1 MAAIAGRVEKAL
13 ESVRE
18 PITVAIMGCMVNGP
32 GESKEADIGVACGQG
47 VGVLFR
53 EGRLSRRV
61 PEAEAFLVGK
71 RPAAELFEEA
81 GKMVSQ
87 VAEPRATSIR
97 GSPEYKR
104 DVLVPLTAR
113 ALSAA
118 AARATANTEG
128 GQS

>member
-53 EGRLSRRV
+53 GGRLLRRV
-61 PEAEAFLVGK
+61 PEADII
-71 RPAAELFEEA
+71 PALLDE
-81 GKMVSQ
+81 V
-87 VAEPRATSIR
+87 
-97 GSPEYKR
+97 
-104 DVLVPLTAR
+104 R
-113 ALSAA
+113 ALLEE
-118 AARATANTEG
+118 RKTP
-128 GQS
+128 